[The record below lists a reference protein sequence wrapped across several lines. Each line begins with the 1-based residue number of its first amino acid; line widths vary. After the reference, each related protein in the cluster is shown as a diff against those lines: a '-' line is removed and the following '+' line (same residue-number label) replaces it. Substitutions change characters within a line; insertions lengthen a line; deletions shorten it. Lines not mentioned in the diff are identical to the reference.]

1 MSKIKF
7 LFALCCLICL
17 QSLSW
22 AQIRIDAQLRN
33 RFELRDGYKKLAADG
48 ANPTGIVSQRTR
60 ISFAYKSD
68 LLTLNITPQ
77 DVRLW
82 GGDASW
88 SSSGVAT
95 NNSIGLFEGYAEIKT
110 GEKLSIKVGRQAFKY
125 DSQRMLAARNW
136 NQNGLSHDALLLKF
150 KMKEWNLHL
159 AGTWNNLS
167 DLKAENYYP
176 SNRIKTLDFAW
187 LNRNFNNNLTL
198 SFLQLAAGTT
208 DTDTTNT
215 LNFRHTTGVYAQYT
229 KGNFSAWG
237 NAYYQYGKNT
247 EAKAVSAFIVDFE
260 ACYKT
265 GKLSPGIGL
274 SYLSGNSKTGS
285 AQTTDK
291 LFDVHYGAR
300 HSKFGAMDYFS
311 SFASQTQQGGLAHYF
326 FFLDYQINNK
336 VKINNKAQYFQLA
349 QTNPLTPQNKNLG
362 FENDLVLKY
371 QFNEWGNLE
380 SGYCFFV
387 PTGSLRTLQGV
398 PNNKFSQF
406 VYIQLTITPTL
417 LK

>member
-60 ISFAYKSD
+60 ISFAYNSD

-167 DLKAENYYP
+167 DLKAENFYP

-215 LNFRHTTGVYAQYT
+215 LNFRHTTGVYAKYT
-229 KGNFSAWG
+229 KANFSAWG
-237 NAYYQYGKNT
+237 NIYYQYGKNT

-311 SFASQTQQGGLAHYF
+311 SFASQTQQGGLAHYY

-336 VKINNKAQYFQLA
+336 VEINNKAQYFQLT
-349 QTNPLTPQNKNLG
+349 QSNDLTPQNKNLG

-380 SGYCFFV
+380 SGYCFFT
-387 PTGSLRTLQGV
+387 PTESLRTLQNV
-398 PNNKFSQF
+398 SNNKFSQF
-406 VYIQLTITPTL
+406 VYIQLTITPKL